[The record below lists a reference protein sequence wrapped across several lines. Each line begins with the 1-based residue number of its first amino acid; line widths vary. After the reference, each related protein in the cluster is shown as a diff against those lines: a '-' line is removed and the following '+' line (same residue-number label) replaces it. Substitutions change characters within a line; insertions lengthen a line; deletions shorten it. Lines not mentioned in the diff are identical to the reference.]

1 MSTPHVA
8 DAMIS
13 FPSAKL
19 KYGGVRISFL
29 VWWTSTLANEATSNH
44 LAILTVDRSSPPPSA
59 PLVSRPLARR
69 VLFRNYCRTRLFPIF
84 SFSVSF
90 SFSFRENTRETR
102 RDADEARMASRYRLN
117 IYVNTDRPEVIE
129 DWRSIVGERGGEGG
143 NSKKDGPHTSKPYA
157 IPYPYTRASFWPK
170 RLDYCPSTSFDPRT
184 SLVTSYSI
192 FYLQM
197 RFYNNNSNFRIRSIL
212 NDWII

>member
-29 VWWTSTLANEATSNH
+29 VWWTSTLANKATSNH
-44 LAILTVDRSSPPPSA
+44 LVILTVDRSSPPPSA

-69 VLFRNYCRTRLFPIF
+69 VLFRNYRWIPIF
-84 SFSVSF
+84 SLYSLCLFLTLVLF
-90 SFSFRENTRETR
+90 LREYTRETR
-102 RDADEARMASRYRLN
+102 RDADEARVVSRYRLN

-129 DWRSIVGERGGEGG
+129 DWRSMVGERGVRVATLRMVHTLR
-143 NSKKDGPHTSKPYA
+143 NHMPFRTLTHVQASGP
-157 IPYPYTRASFWPK
+157 I
-170 RLDYCPSTSFDPRT
+170 D
-184 SLVTSYSI
+184 
-192 FYLQM
+192 
-197 RFYNNNSNFRIRSIL
+197 
-212 NDWII
+212 

>member
-59 PLVSRPLARR
+59 PLVSRLLARR
-69 VLFRNYCRTRLFPIF
+69 VLFRNYRRILSSFPYILFLSLSHSRSLFGRIHER
-84 SFSVSF
+84 
-90 SFSFRENTRETR
+90 REE
-102 RDADEARMASRYRLN
+102 MLMK
-117 IYVNTDRPEVIE
+117 PEWLLGI
-129 DWRSIVGERGGEGG
+129 
-143 NSKKDGPHTSKPYA
+143 
-157 IPYPYTRASFWPK
+157 
-170 RLDYCPSTSFDPRT
+170 
-184 SLVTSYSI
+184 
-192 FYLQM
+192 
-197 RFYNNNSNFRIRSIL
+197 
-212 NDWII
+212 DWIYTWILTGRRSSRTDGL